1 VLEAAAGAKTQEVL
15 VLVEQVVVVR
25 GVLEEATQLLE
36 LPTQAA
42 VVVGHIQATQ
52 EQAAQ
57 ASSSSE
63 CPTTS
68 VQPSL
73 VA

>member
-1 VLEAAAGAKTQEVL
+1 VL

-25 GVLEEATQLLE
+25 VALEEAMQLLE

-52 EQAAQ
+52 EQAA
-57 ASSSSE
+57 
-63 CPTTS
+63 
-68 VQPSL
+68 L
-73 VA
+73 VL